1 MIATTTRW
9 WWRLTV
15 WSSSQPAWWSTQTS
29 EPHYHT
35 RPAQYTMSIGM
46 WWAINKEL
54 EITLRNFSLSIQ
66 VDWKWLFNGKPW
78 RFGFRNSCWG
88 EMCGVKNIILM
99 FWCSSSIVM
108 HRDSIRQQPIYI
120 GLGIKLFL
128 SQLPN
133 ICTPRQKKK
142 TKFALH
148 NRITN
153 CKIFFYKMCIN
164 TNTLF

>member
-1 MIATTTRW
+1 M
-9 WWRLTV
+9 

-78 RFGFRNSCWG
+78 RFGFRNSCWS
-88 EMCGVKNIILM
+88 EMCGVKNIILL

-108 HRDSIRQQPIYI
+108 HRDNRQQPIYI

-142 TKFALH
+142 KKFALH